1 MPPLDDALREWVARW
16 VRLAEGDLAL
26 ARLGL
31 ESNGFDVFE
40 RVGFH
45 AQQAVEKLVKAFL
58 ARRAVEFGDVH
69 DIDTLQRLERIAR
82 RSGADGLET
91 RRWNGTKS
99 AFADYAAALACP
111 RPAALHLHSHAPAQ
125 ASPPLRPPPSPGTG
139 EGLRSQA
146 QGEGAAAADAR
157 RTPDRRETAL
167 VARVDGSLAAK
178 LDPAAALTRYAVG
191 TRYPG
196 RYARVTREQAETAV
210 QIADSI
216 RAEILPLLRR

>member
-1 MPPLDDALREWVARW
+1 MPLDDALREWVARW
-16 VRLAEGDLAL
+16 VRLAEGDLAM

-31 ESNGFDVFE
+31 ASDGFDVFE
-40 RVGFH
+40 LVGFH

-69 DIDTLQRLERIAR
+69 DIDTLQR
-82 RSGADGLET
+82 
-91 RRWNGTKS
+91 
-99 AFADYAAALACP
+99 
-111 RPAALHLHSHAPAQ
+111 
-125 ASPPLRPPPSPGTG
+125 
-139 EGLRSQA
+139 
-146 QGEGAAAADAR
+146 
-157 RTPDRRETAL
+157 L

-196 RYARVTREQAETAV
+196 RYARVTREQAEAAV
-210 QIADSI
+210 HIADSI